1 MLVQLILGGDI
12 REITEGE
19 FDARLHRV
27 LLTRREAH
35 LHYGRRGGLVAQQ
48 QLDLG
53 AMVREAPVIGS
64 SYDGDRHTVEVTF
77 TTGARVMRR
86 GWDGDYY
93 EELDVT
99 PEAVD
104 LSRLEGAPFLN
115 SHSRWSVGDVLGV
128 IEKGWLEELDEN
140 AGRALP
146 GYLARAEDG
155 KPKAWAGIAKA
166 RFSQREDVAPIERDV
181 ADGIL
186 RQVSVGYSV
195 QHYERI
201 DDRSDE
207 GRELDLDAPL
217 YVARHWTPLEVSS
230 TPVGAD
236 AGATVRN
243 HDRAPTRCLVS
254 VPISRAASLAPQQTR
269 EGVTMIRVKIR
280 STGATEE
287 IRALDYKYTLH
298 ELLDDAGREAVRAA
312 GLEVEPAAPA
322 PAGPTQAD
330 VDAARNAG
338 AEAERARAG
347 GIRTAV
353 RQAGL
358 EVSVGDEMV
367 ARADLTLD
375 AARAEVLEQLASA
388 SDALPARSAGLMP
401 RGGLEEDVTRREAMT
416 AALLHRHDP
425 GRYEMTEPGRDFVG
439 MSLVEISR
447 ACLERTGETAR
458 GMSKMEMVGRAITV
472 GGSDLPNVVA
482 NVANKSLRDAYTG
495 APRTFTAWCRRATLP
510 DFKPASRVQ
519 FGQASPLVEVGE
531 HGEFRYAEVADSAE
545 VYALVTYGLIVGL
558 TRQLIVN
565 DDMDALARQPAI
577 FGRASADLESTLV
590 YAVVTANA
598 NMADGVA
605 LFAAAHGNLTT
616 GPGTAIS
623 IASLGVARALMRLQT
638 GLNTDSILNIAP
650 RFLIV
655 PAALETVA
663 QQTVAPISES
673 MLRPGATTDTNPFAG
688 TLEPIAEP
696 RLDADSPTAWYLS
709 GDPAAI
715 DTVEYAFLEG
725 EEGLMTESR
734 QGFEVDGVELKAR
747 LDFGVKAIDHR
758 GLYKNDGP

>member
-1 MLVQLILGGDI
+1 MLVQLIIGGDI
-12 REITEGE
+12 REIEEGE

-27 LLTRREAH
+27 LLTRRDAH
-35 LHYGRRGGLVAQQ
+35 LVYGQRDDQVAQQ
-48 QLDLG
+48 QLELDALT
-53 AMVREAPVIGS
+53 REAPVTGA
-64 SYDGDRHTVEVTF
+64 SYDAEAHTVEVTF
-77 TTGARVMRR
+77 TTGARVKRY

-93 EELDVT
+93 EELEVT
-99 PEAVD
+99 PEAVNMA
-104 LSRLEGAPFLN
+104 RLEGAPFLN
-115 SHSRWSVGDVLGV
+115 SHSRWSLEDVLGV
-128 IEKGWLEELDEN
+128 VEKGWLEKLGAE
-140 AGRALP
+140 AARALP
-146 GYLARAEDG
+146 AYMQRAEG
-155 KPKAWAGIAKA
+155 GQAQAYEGRAKA
-166 RFSQREDVAPIERDV
+166 RFSQRESVAPIERDI

-207 GRELDLDAPL
+207 GRELELDAPL
-217 YVARHWTPLEVSS
+217 YVARSWTPLEISP

-236 AGATVRN
+236 AGATVRSN
-243 HDRAPTRCLVS
+243 DRAPTRCLVS
-254 VPISRAASLAPQQTR
+254 VPVSRAAAPAPQQTR
-269 EGVTMIRVKIR
+269 EGEKMIRVKIR
-280 STGATEE
+280 STGALEE
-287 IRALDYKYTLH
+287 IRALDYKHTLH
-298 ELLDDAGREAVRAA
+298 ELVDDAGREAVRAA
-312 GLEVEPAAPA
+312 GLELEPAPT

-330 VDAARNAG
+330 VDAARTAG
-338 AEAERARAG
+338 AADELARAE

-358 EVSVGDEMV
+358 EPSVADAMV

-375 AARAEVLEQLASA
+375 AARGEVLEQLAVA
-388 SDALPARSAGLMP
+388 SDAQSVRSSGLMP
-401 RGGLEEDVTRREAMT
+401 RGGTEEDTTRREAMT
-416 AALLHRHDP
+416 SALLHRHDP

-439 MSLVEISR
+439 MSLVEIAR
-447 ACLERTGETAR
+447 ACLERTGERAR
-458 GMSKMEMVGRAITV
+458 GMGKMEMVGRAITV

-519 FGQASPLVEVGE
+519 YGQASPLVEVGE
-531 HGEFRYAEVADSAE
+531 HGEFRYAQVADSAE

-577 FGRASADLESTLV
+577 FGRASADLESDLV
-590 YAVVTANA
+590 YAVLTANA
-598 NMADGVA
+598 NMSDGVA

-616 GPGTAIS
+616 GPGTVITVAN
-623 IASLGVARALMRLQT
+623 LGVARALMRLQT
-638 GLNTDSILNIAP
+638 GLNSDSLLNVAP
-650 RFLIV
+650 RFLLV
-655 PAALETVA
+655 PAALETLA

-673 MLRPGATTDTNPFAG
+673 FLRPDAPGTTNPFAG
-688 TLEPIAEP
+688 TIEPIAEP
-696 RLDADSPTAWYLS
+696 RLDADSALSWYLTA
-709 GDPAAI
+709 DPAAI

-725 EEGLMTESR
+725 EEGLVTESR

-758 GLYKNDGP
+758 GLYKNVGA